1 MTYLLPVGSRRHGT
15 CFLYYSARP
24 SGITSKDTKFDSVRL
39 LNKQIPDRKL
49 MLNDVAADGHFNDE
63 TRNAAGP
70 RIAQCLSLK
79 KSAQNGWQQ
88 EWQNDDPD

>member
-1 MTYLLPVGSRRHGT
+1 
-15 CFLYYSARP
+15 
-24 SGITSKDTKFDSVRL
+24 
-39 LNKQIPDRKL
+39 LNKKIPDRKL
-49 MLNDVAADGHFNDE
+49 MLNYVAADGHFNDE